1 MQVNFKTSLRES
13 FVGNGLS
20 GLNPLSAN
28 PIKWSNTVKQFVRKP
43 TSCLNMFGHV
53 VGSALKNLKLQ
64 PDLLFVSL
72 SLRHYDNLF
81 MANVS
86 ILYPLKT
93 QETQRFSS
101 VTSGVKMGILAR
113 NQLRYRFIFV
123 QLFIKKLKFY
133 FFSQTG
139 ISLKLKW
146 KKLQIFHKIRQKL

>member
-28 PIKWSNTVKQFVRKP
+28 PTIWSNTVKQFVRKP
-43 TSCLNMFGHV
+43 TNCLNVFGHV
-53 VGSALKNLKLQ
+53 VGSALKNLKFQ
-64 PDLLFVSL
+64 PNVLLVSL

-93 QETQRFSS
+93 QETQRFAG

-123 QLFIKKLKFY
+123 PLFIKKTEILLFLIDWNFTETEVKET
-133 FFSQTG
+133 SN
-139 ISLKLKW
+139 IP
-146 KKLQIFHKIRQKL
+146 